1 MSSAAVLSVSEL
13 TSSLRGLLELHFRF
27 VAVSGEISNL
37 HQAGSG
43 HSYFVLKDKGAQ
55 LRAVLFRN
63 QQRYLAQ
70 PLADGQMVVCRGRL
84 SVYEQRGEYQLLVDT
99 VEAAGTGALHLA
111 FAQLKARLAAE
122 GLFDQGRKRPLPL
135 LPDSLVLVTS
145 PQGAVVHD
153 FLRIARRRCPV
164 TRIAVYPVPVQGAAA
179 AADIA
184 AAVADINRRW
194 PCDLLVVCR
203 GGGSIEDLWAFN
215 EEVLARAIAASRIP
229 VVSAVGHEVDITI
242 SDYVADLRAPTPSA
256 AAELVLPDVGA
267 LRRGLQQTRQTM
279 VRRIMERLERRSLL
293 LAGARR
299 RLGEMRHV
307 LDRLALHL
315 DHLHANL
322 ARTQQEGLRQ
332 RAGRL
337 ADLQGQL
344 EHRHPLARLQG
355 AEHTL
360 ATLETR
366 LERAMQQGLQRRAV
380 GLGHLSGTLSA
391 LSPLATLARGYAIV
405 QGSGGVV
412 TDSRQTAPGERL
424 RVRLHQGSLGCEV
437 REVIVPQGPSPASP
451 VQPRR
456 N

>member
-1 MSSAAVLSVSEL
+1 MSTAAVLSVSEL

-27 VAVSGEISNL
+27 VTVGGEVSNL

-43 HSYFVLKDKGAQ
+43 HCYFVLKDSRAQ
-55 LRAVLFRN
+55 LRAVLFRG

-70 PLADGQMVVCRGRL
+70 PLADGQMVVCRGRI

-99 VEAAGTGALHLA
+99 VEAAGAGALHLA
-111 FAQLKARLAAE
+111 FEQLKARLMAE
-122 GLFDQGRKRPLPL
+122 GLFEPGRKRPLPL

-153 FLRIARRRCPV
+153 FLRIARRRCPA

-179 AADIA
+179 APEIA

-194 PCDLLVVCR
+194 PCDLMVLCR

-215 EEVLARAIAASRIP
+215 EEQLARAIAASRIP
-229 VVSAVGHEVDITI
+229 VVSAVGHEVDVTI
-242 SDYVADLRAPTPSA
+242 SDFVADLRAPTPSA
-256 AAELVLPDVGA
+256 AAELVLPDVAA
-267 LRRGLQQTRQTM
+267 LRRGLHHTHQGLL
-279 VRRIMERLERRSLL
+279 RRISGRFERSELVLNN
-293 LAGARR
+293 ARR
-299 RLGEMRHV
+299 HLGEMRFT
-307 LDRLALHL
+307 LDRLALRL
-315 DHLHANL
+315 DHLSANL
-322 ARTQQEGLRQ
+322 SRTLREGLGRRSQ
-332 RAGRL
+332 RVGELQGRL
-337 ADLQGQL
+337 
-344 EHRHPLARLQG
+344 ERRHPLRRLHGAEQALLALRTRLQR
-355 AEHTL
+355 T
-360 ATLETR
+360 
-366 LERAMQQGLQRRAV
+366 MQQALEQRAV
-380 GLGHLSGTLSA
+380 HLGRLSGTLAA

-451 VQPRR
+451 A
-456 N
+456 